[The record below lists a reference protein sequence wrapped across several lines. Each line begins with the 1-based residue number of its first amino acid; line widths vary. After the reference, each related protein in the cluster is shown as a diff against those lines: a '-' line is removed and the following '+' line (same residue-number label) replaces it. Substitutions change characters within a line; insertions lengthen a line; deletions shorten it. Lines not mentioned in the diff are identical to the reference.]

1 MPFNCKIEIRRTR
14 LHIDTTY
21 SVSEH
26 NFVLELLFNELS
38 ESSNDNVYFFIFLRK
53 KLLIDKYYTF

>member
-1 MPFNCKIEIRRTR
+1 M
-14 LHIDTTY
+14 HIDTTY